1 MTFDFEGNG
10 FVVRAETGKWN
21 SNDPYVAKTELY
33 LDDKLIENVD
43 LPVSYTTRRH
53 EPFWKYQ
60 LAKGKHSVRMKILNP
75 DEKYPVFINEV
86 IVYSDK
92 PAVTAHP

>member
-1 MTFDFEGNG
+1 M
-10 FVVRAETGKWN
+10 VRAETGKWN
-21 SNDPYVAKTELY
+21 SSDTYIAKTELY

-43 LPVSYTTRRH
+43 LPVSFTTRRH

-60 LAKGKHSVRMKILNP
+60 LPNQKHTVRMKILNP

-86 IVYSDK
+86 IIYSDK
-92 PAVTAHP
+92 TPQR